1 MATKIFSE
9 PTEILPILD
18 QYPHN
23 TAFIV
28 SEHFDVQTKYLRCI
42 YKAGVLSK
50 IEQYLYHAKKWS
62 PYKGHH
68 PTSIPRYIHTIHY
81 PSVPISGYLTP
92 QGFIA
97 DDMSISCRR
106 LFRYSSA
113 INTLKMDYGFQV
125 VGYGIEDQYFVSQ
138 LYLRYVRQGR
148 ADGVV
153 LRVDD
158 LSLRDRY
165 SILEDTPVE
174 RVEKRYYKPV
184 GFGKNE
190 INVAYT

>member
-28 SEHFDVQTKYLRCI
+28 SEHFDTQTKYLRCI

-50 IEQYLYHAKKWS
+50 IEQYLYHAKKWT

-68 PTSIPRYIHTIHY
+68 PPSIPKYIHTIHY
-81 PSVPISGYLTP
+81 PSVSISGYLTS

-113 INTLKMDYGFQV
+113 INTLKIDYGFQV
-125 VGYGIEDQYFVSQ
+125 VNYGIEDQYFVSQ

-153 LRVDD
+153 IRVDD

-165 SILEDTPVE
+165 IILEDTPIE

>member
-9 PTEILPILD
+9 PTEILPILY
-18 QYPHN
+18 QYPHK
-23 TAFIV
+23 TAFIA

-68 PTSIPRYIHTIHY
+68 HPSIPRYIHTIHY
-81 PSVPISGYLTP
+81 PSVSISGYLTP

-125 VGYGIEDQYFVSQ
+125 VSYGIEDQYFVSQ

-153 LRVDD
+153 IRVDD

-165 SILEDTPVE
+165 IILEDTPIE